1 MVDCNEPGWSN
12 IDSASILYIV
22 SHLPYLSS
30 LDTIMKQLMTLRY
43 AEQHCAIIPL
53 VVPFKWTIIEKAF
66 QGGFEDQVW
75 LKAMAQPALRYFLL
89 L

>member
-1 MVDCNEPGWSN
+1 
-12 IDSASILYIV
+12 
-22 SHLPYLSS
+22 
-30 LDTIMKQLMTLRY
+30 MTLRY